1 MTIRPYKSEDL
12 PFLDYELAPE
22 QHQFTRL
29 PKFSIFER
37 NDLEDPFKTP
47 VTILFE
53 GKPVGYFVLDVGKET
68 FNYSKNKNAV
78 VIRSL
83 SLNPD
88 YQGKGIAKKAIL
100 EIGGFVKEHFKDKDE
115 LVLSVNFRNKNA
127 YSLYRKC
134 NFEGE
139 GAVIEGR
146 NGPQHVLTKKI

>member
-1 MTIRPYKSEDL
+1 MNIRPYKPEDL
-12 PFLDYELAPE
+12 QFLDYELAPE

-37 NDLEDPFKTP
+37 KDLEDPFKTP

-53 GKPVGYFVLDVGKET
+53 DKPVGYFVLDVGEEI
-68 FNYSKNKNAV
+68 FNYTKNKNAV

-88 YQGKGIAKKAIL
+88 YQGKEIAKKGIL
-100 EIGGFVKEHFKDKDE
+100 ESGGFVKEHFKDKDE

-134 NFEGE
+134 NFEDE
-139 GAVIEGR
+139 GAVIESR